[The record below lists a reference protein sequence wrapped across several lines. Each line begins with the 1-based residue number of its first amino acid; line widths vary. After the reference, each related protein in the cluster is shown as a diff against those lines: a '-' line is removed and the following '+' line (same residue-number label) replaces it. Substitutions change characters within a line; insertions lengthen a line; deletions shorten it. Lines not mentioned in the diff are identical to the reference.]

1 MLIYSCFYAD
11 ETEGDAVDYSHVLGT
26 VAATVAR
33 EIVLE
38 RNVERPVH
46 AFDAPVTARPGGK
59 PLDIEWA
66 GGDIVARL
74 ERTAIGVFDA
84 REDLD
89 ERLDVGESRFAGVT
103 PVGDDPVDIG
113 V

>member
-46 AFDAPVTARPGGK
+46 AFDAPVIARPGGK

-74 ERTAIGVFDA
+74 ERTAIGVFA
-84 REDLD
+84 REKILTSVLMLVN
-89 ERLDVGESRFAGVT
+89 RGSPGNSCR
-103 PVGDDPVDIG
+103 DDPVDIG